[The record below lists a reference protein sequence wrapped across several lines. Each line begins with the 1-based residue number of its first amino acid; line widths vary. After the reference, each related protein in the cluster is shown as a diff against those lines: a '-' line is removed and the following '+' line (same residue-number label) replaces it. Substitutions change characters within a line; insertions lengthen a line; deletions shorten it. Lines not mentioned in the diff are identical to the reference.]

1 MVPEMLKRALV
12 LICLALAMTTPA
24 VASPDEV
31 RARIVAEL
39 REEGYAEIRVSRT
52 LLGRMRFVAVTSDRQ
67 REIVVNPATGLILRD
82 YIRFVRSR
90 DGGSS
95 GSSSGGS
102 SGTGGGDDDDD
113 HDDDESGDDD
123 SDDDDSDDDDSNDDD
138 DSDDDDDDDNSGSGS
153 SNSGKD

>member
-1 MVPEMLKRALV
+1 MLKRAFVLV
-12 LICLALAMTTPA
+12 YFALAMTAPA
-24 VASPDEV
+24 AASPDEV

-52 LLGRMRFVAVTSDRQ
+52 LLGRLRFVAVNRDRQ

-82 YIRFVRSR
+82 YIRFERSR

-95 GSSSGGS
+95 GKSSGGS
-102 SGTGGGDDDDD
+102 SGSGGGNDDDDFD
-113 HDDDESGDDD
+113 
-123 SDDDDSDDDDSNDDD
+123 DDD
-138 DSDDDDDDDNSGSGS
+138 DSDDDDDDDDRDDDGDNRGSGS

>member
-1 MVPEMLKRALV
+1 
-12 LICLALAMTTPA
+12 MTAPA
-24 VASPDEV
+24 AASPDEV

-52 LLGRMRFVAVTSDRQ
+52 LLGRMRFIAVTGDRQ

-82 YIRFVRSR
+82 YIRFDRSR

-95 GSSSGGS
+95 RSAAGGS
-102 SGTGGGDDDDD
+102 SGNGSGDDDDDDFDDDDNSDDDDSGGDDDD
-113 HDDDESGDDD
+113 SGDDD
-123 SDDDDSDDDDSNDDD
+123 SDDDS
-138 DSDDDDDDDNSGSGS
+138 DDDNSGSGS